1 MTNYQSNFNLL
12 VAFKA
17 QSALGTPATGSG
29 ATVLRVAGGPRGKLT
44 KTAIE
49 SKEVRQDAQ
58 RTRGRHGFQQ
68 TSGSYDVEV
77 SIGAFDDILQ
87 ATLRGTWD
95 AQITK
100 TSSDFTNIAI
110 SGNVLTLGSG
120 SPISMGFRVGD
131 VFEMTG
137 GAVAGNNS
145 RNLRVGALSSTA
157 ITSVDLLTD
166 HTTDTGI
173 TLIRRGRKVVMPA
186 AGGLV
191 RTYFT
196 IEEYDVD
203 LDQSTVYSDCY
214 FNSVKFAMAPNGML
228 MATLSWIGTGDITA
242 ETTGGSPYF
251 TSPMTPAGVPMSVKD
266 AVVRFGSND
275 LADLTSFDL
284 TIDNGAV
291 APQVVGAVKSPTV
304 LPGQNSVS
312 MNLGVLR
319 TDLTNLSNYIAE
331 TGLSLHM
338 LAVDTSSEP
347 KNFLSINVPFFTL
360 GGVDPSAPSTAGGAA
375 TETLAIP
382 AALVGQDTNGSG
394 YDPTMLSF
402 QISNN
407 S

>member
-1 MTNYQSNFNLL
+1 MGYQSNFNFL
-12 VAFKA
+12 VALKA
-17 QSALGTPATGSG
+17 QSALGSPASGSS
-29 ATVLRVAGGPRGKLT
+29 ATVLRVAGGTRGKLT

-68 TSGSYDVEV
+68 TAGSYDVEV
-77 SIGAFDDILQ
+77 STGAFDAVLAAI
-87 ATLRGTWD
+87 LRGAWD
-95 AQITK
+95 TEITK
-100 TSSDFTNIAI
+100 SPSDITSLAIA
-110 SGNVLTLGSG
+110 SKVLTPTAGN
-120 SPISMGFRVGD
+120 PISLGFRVGD
-131 VFEMTG
+131 VCQITG
-137 GAVAGNNS
+137 SGTTANNGKNFRLAAV
-145 RNLRVGALSSTA
+145 SSTTL
-157 ITSVDLLTD
+157 TSVEDLTD
-166 HTTDTGI
+166 MSADTGAS
-173 TLIRRGRKVVMPA
+173 LIRRGRKVIMPA
-186 AGGLV
+186 AGSLV

-203 LDQSTVYSDCY
+203 LDQSTVFSDCF
-214 FNSVKFAMAPNGML
+214 FNSVKFSMAPNGML

-242 ETTGGSPYF
+242 EATGSSPYF
-251 TSPMTPAGVPMSVKD
+251 TSPTTPTGVPMAVKD
-266 AVVRFGSND
+266 SILRYNGAD

-319 TDLTNLSNYIAE
+319 TDLSNLQAYIGE
-331 TGLSLHM
+331 TGLSASL

-347 KNFLSINVPFFTL
+347 KNFISLNVPFFTL
-360 GGVDPSAPSTAGGAA
+360 GGSDPSAPSTAGGAA
-375 TETLAIP
+375 TETLSIP
-382 AALVGQDTNGSG
+382 AALVGQDTRGSG
-394 YDPTMLSF
+394 YDATMASI